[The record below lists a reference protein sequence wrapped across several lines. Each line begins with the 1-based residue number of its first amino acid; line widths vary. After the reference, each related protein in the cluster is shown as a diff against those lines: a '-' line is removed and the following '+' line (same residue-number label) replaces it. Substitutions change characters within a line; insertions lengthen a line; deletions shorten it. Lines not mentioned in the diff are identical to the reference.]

1 MDVRSALCALR
12 AAVFSAVCVALT
24 ALGHGL
30 ADGHAVGPAALGA
43 GLVAVFVPA
52 LACARRER
60 SQRAITAGVLAGEAG
75 LHLLFTFAKGPV
87 AAVPMFGHAGPELAM
102 LVGHLGV
109 AVIAGWWL
117 RRGEASCWRLLRRGE
132 SVVTAAATTLANLV
146 GLLDGPGAHRHPVR
160 SPRPHGAGGGTAAL
174 LAYCAPGRGP
184 PRELRSV
191 RLTAEDPASL
201 ARDARWAG
209 APAVS
214 ITRLPSRRDRA
225 AASARHL
232 TGRCRA
238 SQP

>member
-75 LHLLFTFAKGPV
+75 LHLLFTFGEGPA

-102 LVGHLGV
+102 PAGHLGV

-117 RRGEASCWRLLRRGE
+117 RRGEAACWRLLRRGE
-132 SVVTAAATTLANLV
+132 SVVTAAARTTLAHLV

-160 SPRPHGAGGGTAAL
+160 SPRSHGAGGGTAAL

-191 RLTAEDPASL
+191 RLTAGDPASL

-209 APAVS
+209 APAVLS
-214 ITRLPSRRDRA
+214 P
-225 AASARHL
+225 
-232 TGRCRA
+232 GCRA